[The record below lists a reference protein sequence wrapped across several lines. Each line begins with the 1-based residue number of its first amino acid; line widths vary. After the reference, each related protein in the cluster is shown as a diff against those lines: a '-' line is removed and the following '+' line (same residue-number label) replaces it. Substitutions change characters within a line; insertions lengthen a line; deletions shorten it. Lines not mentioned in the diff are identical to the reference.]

1 MYQGKNPAALN
12 SQQMLLD
19 SLTALLKEKNF
30 KDISISEL
38 CNHSGIS
45 RQTFYSLFGN
55 KQNILLYQLEH
66 APYVKQ
72 PEDDDTSDMTLEEIS
87 DRFSKFVVSNYAQ
100 LQMIMDNDLNDLLNK
115 LISQAMS
122 ACQQSFINLVNDEK
136 NYAISFMAAGLCSLT
151 QKYIEEHDLPNQEE
165 LTRISYKMMSGSIYR
180 Y

>member
-19 SLTALLKEKNF
+19 SLTELLKKKSF

-87 DRFSKFVVSNYAQ
+87 DRFSKFIVSNYEQ
-100 LQMIMDNDLNDLLNK
+100 LQMIMDNNLIDLLNK
-115 LISQAMS
+115 LIYQAMS
-122 ACQQSFINLVNDEK
+122 ACQQSFINLINNEK
-136 NYAISFMAAGLCSLT
+136 GYAVSFMAAGLCSLT
-151 QKYIEEHDLPNQEE
+151 QKYIEEHDHASQEE
-165 LTRISYKMMSGSIYR
+165 LTQISYKVMSGGIYR